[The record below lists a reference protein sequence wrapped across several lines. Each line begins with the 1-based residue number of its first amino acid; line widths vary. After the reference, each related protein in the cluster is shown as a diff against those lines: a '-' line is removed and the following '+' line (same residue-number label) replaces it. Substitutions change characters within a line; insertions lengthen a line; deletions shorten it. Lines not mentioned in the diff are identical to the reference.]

1 MEDKKIGENTPN
13 LPDYLAELSKE
24 LDSMS
29 LEELREEFE
38 LLWADMDED
47 DYDGEL
53 LELYIEAIERKDPEL
68 TTRDASALDERFKKL
83 LEGRTTKSAR
93 HSRTLKTVII
103 VAAVVALLVASMA
116 IAQAAGF
123 DLFGRIARWTAE
135 TFGFTSVNAADR
147 SADLPP
153 QLKGLQ
159 EALTEG
165 GFPDGNLPKY
175 WPEGYEQPRITVTN
189 DPESTKVSGAFGEDK
204 NRIILSYCIFQS
216 EKPEMTY
223 NIDDQSPG
231 LHEHNGIE
239 YRTMTNAGKYL
250 AVWTAD
256 NIECRISGVES
267 YEELIKILDSIGD

>member
-38 LLWADMDED
+38 LLWADMDGD

-103 VAAVVALLVASMA
+103 VAAMVALLVASMA

-135 TFGFTSVNAADR
+135 TFGFTSVNAANR

-159 EALTEG
+159 EALDEHSIN
-165 GFPDGNLPKY
+165 PDYLPTY
-175 WPEGYEQPRITVTN
+175 WPEGYEQSRVTATVE
-189 DPESTKVSGAFGEDK
+189 PETISVLGAFEK
-204 NRIILSYCIFQS
+204 SKKYIILSYTNFLS

-223 NIDDQSPG
+223 NIDDQS
-231 LHEHNGIE
+231 LEIYEHNGIE
-239 YRTMTNAGKYL
+239 FHVMTNAGNYL
-250 AVWTAD
+250 AVW
-256 NIECRISGVES
+256 NIENVECRISGIES
-267 YEELIKILDSIGD
+267 YEELVKILDSIGG

>member
-38 LLWADMDED
+38 LLWADMDGD

-135 TFGFTSVNAADR
+135 TFGFTSVNATNR
-147 SADLPP
+147 STDLPP

-175 WPEGYEQPRITVTN
+175 WPEGYEQTRITHA
-189 DPESTKVSGAFGEDK
+189 DGPESNNISGVYGEEG
-204 NRIILSYCIFQS
+204 NWIILSYITFLSQ
-216 EKPEMTY
+216 KPEMSY
-223 NIDDQSPG
+223 NIDEQS
-231 LHEHNGIE
+231 LETYTNNEIDFHI
-239 YRTMTNAGKYL
+239 MTNAGKYI
-250 AVWTAD
+250 AVWSTK
-256 NIECRISGVES
+256 NVECRISGVES
-267 YEELIKILDSIGD
+267 YKELIKILDSIGG

>member
-38 LLWADMDED
+38 LLWADMDGD

-93 HSRTLKTVII
+93 HPRTLKTVII

-135 TFGFTSVNAADR
+135 TFGFTSVNAANR

-159 EALTEG
+159 EALEPYG
-165 GFPDGNLPKY
+165 IDENQLPTY
-175 WPEGYEQPRITVTN
+175 WPEEYEQSRVTVSVE
-189 DPESTKVSGAFGEDK
+189 PETIYISGVFGEKK
-204 NRIILSYCIFQS
+204 NRIILSYNQFLS

-223 NIDDQSPG
+223 SIDDQSLG

-239 YRTMTNAGKYL
+239 FSTMTNAGKYL
-250 AVWTAD
+250 AVWTVD

-267 YEELIKILDSIGD
+267 YDELIKILDSIGG

>member
-135 TFGFTSVNAADR
+135 TFGFTSVNAANR

-159 EALTEG
+159 EALDEYSIN
-165 GFPDGNLPKY
+165 PDYLPTY
-175 WPEGYEQPRITVTN
+175 WPDGYEQTQIISM
-189 DPESTKVSGAFGEDK
+189 DEPESNTISGAYGEDR
-204 NRIILSYCIFQS
+204 NRIILSYIAFLSQ
-216 EKPEMTY
+216 KPESSY
-223 NIDDQSPG
+223 NIDDQS
-231 LHEHNGIE
+231 LEIYEHNGIKFHI
-239 YRTMTNAGKYL
+239 MTNVEKYL
-250 AVWTAD
+250 AVW
-256 NIECRISGVES
+256 NIENVECRISGVES
-267 YEELIKILDSIGD
+267 YEELVKILDSIGG